1 MPDESDAVPASR
13 IVRWIAVGALIAFA
27 VGLYFRDGRRL
38 PPLTAAPSGRQIGV
52 RVLTP
57 CPPLPAGVLTPW
69 PPLPAGEG
77 ELATSPLSGTER
89 GPGGEDLSGSADED
103 SWGVVS

>member
-38 PPLTAAPSGRQIGV
+38 PPLTAAPASQR
-52 RVLTP
+52 TN
-57 CPPLPAGVLTPW
+57 
-69 PPLPAGEG
+69 
-77 ELATSPLSGTER
+77 
-89 GPGGEDLSGSADED
+89 
-103 SWGVVS
+103 